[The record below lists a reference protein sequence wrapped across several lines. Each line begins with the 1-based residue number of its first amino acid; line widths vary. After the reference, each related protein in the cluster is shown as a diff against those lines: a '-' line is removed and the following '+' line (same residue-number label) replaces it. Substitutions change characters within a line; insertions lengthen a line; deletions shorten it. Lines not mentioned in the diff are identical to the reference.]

1 MCSIDFVFLEIRA
14 WSENLEFES
23 RCKNEVYIF
32 FGILVHVHVASGLVF
47 RIFIVS
53 AFRLS

>member
-32 FGILVHVHVASGLVF
+32 FGILVHVHFASGLVF